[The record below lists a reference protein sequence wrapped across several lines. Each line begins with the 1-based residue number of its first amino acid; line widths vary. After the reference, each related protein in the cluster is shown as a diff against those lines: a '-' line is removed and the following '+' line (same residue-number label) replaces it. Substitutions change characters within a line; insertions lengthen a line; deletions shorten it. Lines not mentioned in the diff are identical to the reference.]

1 MSSDEEIDD
10 VQRFYNDREQK
21 LADKANLNS
30 ASYVEQELS
39 DEEVMGIQ
47 SDNESDEDSIGWE
60 YDQGDKQI
68 EQKRAQAN
76 KERDLH
82 WGKDRE
88 NYFGGEDD
96 VGEDDGA
103 SEEEEAEAL
112 RLQEQELE
120 SMDENDF
127 VDEDDMETWQ
137 QNADKLDVNLEEIE
151 ESHINELSSSLLDA
165 ANLSS
170 EERRNLVTEKFP
182 AVLLLS
188 NELKKLSTQ
197 SEELDTIENEKLR
210 SAGKTAIEMYK
221 GCCYAYYALFNEFL
235 RTKDI
240 QGLAKLEEH
249 PVNEALLTARQFYL
263 NFNDL
268 KNKLSQA
275 DENSLSING
284 SIEEDETHQDEQIQN
299 SASELEEFS
308 EVAQSDS
315 ESSQDDSDD
324 EFAIKKDISNTSTA
338 KVHTVNDFDEAAD
351 TIEQQ
356 ARMKNKQ
363 SLRFYASQVGRSK
376 AAAPQISGDADL
388 PYQERDFE
396 RRQRLLAEA
405 QKRGQEAPD
414 TLGDEDDFE
423 GLGEIDDDVY
433 HEGNSLYATES
444 LNKRISKDENRILH
458 EQAAL
463 AAKEGRLEEYISENA
478 NNSNKRAINYQIE
491 KNKGLTRKRKK
502 ENRNARV
509 KKRHRYEDAQKRIKG
524 VRKVYKG
531 SEGPYQGETTGIRKN
546 LAHSTRFKS

>member
-39 DEEVMGIQ
+39 DEEVMRIQ

-324 EFAIKKDISNTSTA
+324 EFAIKKDISNASTA